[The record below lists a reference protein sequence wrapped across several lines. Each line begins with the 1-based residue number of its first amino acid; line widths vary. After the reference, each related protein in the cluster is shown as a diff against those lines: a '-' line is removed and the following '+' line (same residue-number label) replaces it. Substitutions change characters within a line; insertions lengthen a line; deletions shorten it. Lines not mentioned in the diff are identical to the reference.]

1 MRVLLTHCPSQAVRW
16 CGAWSRES
24 DLGRGDPGSA
34 ADEGQWAH
42 SSHGAVYG
50 IDLPCVSVFKEGKK
64 VRFGIYK
71 FTKKNKRLKT
81 LSPWV
86 WNKNSV
92 ISFYIQAKQEIKTKS
107 CFESRPCRLQ
117 NNMCCNW
124 VSSPLV
130 LLMKREKKYSSLTN
144 LLWPHHSNEFHHH
157 LSRTKNN
164 SFNSGILCSP

>member
-24 DLGRGDPGSA
+24 GLGRGDPGSA

-107 CFESRPCRLQ
+107 CFESRPLPARAGCRTICLQ
-117 NNMCCNW
+117 LSFKPTGFVNETGKKIQFPHKSALT
-124 VSSPLV
+124 SSQ
-130 LLMKREKKYSSLTN
+130 
-144 LLWPHHSNEFHHH
+144 
-157 LSRTKNN
+157 
-164 SFNSGILCSP
+164 